1 MAGTITMA
9 GLGSGMDVSSM
20 IDALVNA
27 KSTQQSALKTRA
39 TETKAA
45 STAISDIASL
55 LAKLKTS
62 VDALADSK
70 SIQSFAASSSGTA
83 VQATVTGAAGAGRY
97 AVAVSSLA
105 QAYRSY
111 SNPSSS
117 ATTALG
123 QVGTMSIA
131 VGGSH
136 SGNITIEAT
145 DGLSSIAQKI
155 NSANLG
161 VQATTFYDGSQFRL
175 QVSGA
180 NSGAENAVTITGLDL
195 GLNEAGNLKQQAQS
209 AHIVVD
215 GFDVYGSTNQ
225 ITGAVPGVTLA
236 LTDVTTSPVNIET
249 KADPDALRT
258 KVQAVVDAYN
268 ATIKKVQATAGYGT
282 TKAGNAQ
289 LAGDSTLR
297 SLTSKMSSA
306 TMSVVSTGTS
316 YSTLNSLGVSLT
328 RDGLL
333 TLDSAK
339 FNTAAKAN
347 PDAVTKVLAGT
358 ASSDGIM
365 DVMSGVV
372 DMFNQTSTGVL
383 ANKRTTLDATAKR
396 LETRATEEQDR
407 LDNYRALLE
416 KQFAA
421 MDTAVSSANS
431 TSAYLTALSN
441 SSSS

>member
-9 GLGSGMDVSSM
+9 GLGSGMDVSAM

-27 KSTQQSALKTRA
+27 KKSQQSVLKTRA

-45 STAISDIASL
+45 STAISDVASL

-62 VDALADSK
+62 VDALADAK
-70 SIQSFAASSSGTA
+70 SIQTYAASSSGTA
-83 VQATVTGAAGAGRY
+83 VQATVTGAAGPGRY
-97 AVAVSSLA
+97 AVTVSGLA
-105 QAYRSY
+105 RAYRSY

-117 ATTALG
+117 ATTALA

-131 VGGSH
+131 GGGSH
-136 SGNITIEAT
+136 SGNIALEAT
-145 DGLSSIAQKI
+145 DSLSSIAEKI

-180 NSGAENAVTITGLDL
+180 NTGAENAVSITGLDL

-225 ITGAVPGVTLA
+225 ITGAIPGVTLA
-236 LTDVTTSPVNIET
+236 LTDVTTSPINIET
-249 KADPDALRT
+249 KANPDTLKA
-258 KVQAVVDAYN
+258 KAQAVVDAYN
-268 ATIKKVQATAGYGT
+268 AVIKKVQATAGYGT
-282 TKAGNAQ
+282 TKASNSQ
-289 LAGDSTLR
+289 LAADSTLR
-297 SLTSKMSSA
+297 SLASKMSSA
-306 TMSVVSTGTS
+306 TRSVVNTGTS
-316 YSTLNSLGVSLT
+316 YSTLNSLGISLT
-328 RDGLL
+328 RDGQL

-339 FNTAAKAN
+339 FDAAVKAS
-347 PDAVTKVLAGT
+347 PEAVTKVLAGT

-365 DVMSGVV
+365 DVMSSVV
-372 DMFNQTSTGVL
+372 DMFNQTSTGL
-383 ANKRTTLDATAKR
+383 LTNKRTTLDATAKR

-421 MDTAVSSANS
+421 MDTSVSNS
-431 TSAYLTALSN
+431 NGISAYLTALS
-441 SSSS
+441 SSSTA